1 MKQKKSH
8 SSKDISMKR
17 SLTNTHI
24 QLIALGGTIGTG
36 LFLGV
41 GNSIELAGP
50 AVILIYT
57 LVGFFLFLLMR
68 ALGELILSDLNKNT
82 YIDFITQYLGKV
94 IGTVTGYLYWF
105 SWLSLG
111 MAELTALGL
120 YFRYWWHDLPLWL
133 PGSITLI
140 ILLMINLISAK
151 VFGNM
156 EFSFAIIKILTIVAF
171 VLLVFYLLI
180 TNGSTKLYGAIS
192 FSNLFKDGGFF
203 AKGANGF
210 FSGFQ
215 MVIFSFIGVELI
227 GLTAAE
233 AQDPKKTI
241 VKAINELPVRIILFY
256 VLAILAILLVIP
268 WKQVAINDSPF
279 VQALGATG
287 IKNAAC
293 IINFVVISAAI
304 SSTNTFIYSGGRLL
318 FSLNYHGKSNF
329 AKCMGQLNK
338 RQLPENALL
347 FSTLLI
353 GIAPI
358 MNLFLENAF
367 HFIAATSTS
376 MFLIIW
382 SIMIWAHI
390 RYRKQTPEKQL
401 HNFRMPLY
409 PYTDYLVLGF
419 FITMIG
425 LLLWVPK
432 DRIPMISAL
441 VIFSILIL
449 SIKFIKKIK

>member
-318 FSLNYHGKSNF
+318 FSLNYHGQSNF

-382 SIMIWAHI
+382 SIMILAHI
-390 RYRKQTPEKQL
+390 RYRKQTPEQQL

>member
-180 TNGSTKLYGAIS
+180 TNGSTKLYGTIS

-241 VKAINELPVRIILFY
+241 VKAINEFPVRIILFY

-329 AKCMGQLNK
+329 AKSMGQLNK

-390 RYRKQTPEKQL
+390 RYRKQTPEQQL

>member
-318 FSLNYHGKSNF
+318 FSLNYHGQSNF

-347 FSTLLI
+347 FSTFLI

-390 RYRKQTPEKQL
+390 RYRKQTPEQQL

>member
-382 SIMIWAHI
+382 AIMIWAHI

>member
-318 FSLNYHGKSNF
+318 FSLNYHGQSNF

-353 GIAPI
+353 EIAPI

-390 RYRKQTPEKQL
+390 RYRKQTPEQQL

>member
-390 RYRKQTPEKQL
+390 RYRKQTPEQQL

-441 VIFSILIL
+441 IIFSILIL

>member
-1 MKQKKSH
+1 
-8 SSKDISMKR
+8 MKR

-390 RYRKQTPEKQL
+390 RYRKQTPEQQL

>member
-1 MKQKKSH
+1 
-8 SSKDISMKR
+8 
-17 SLTNTHI
+17 
-24 QLIALGGTIGTG
+24 
-36 LFLGV
+36 
-41 GNSIELAGP
+41 
-50 AVILIYT
+50 
-57 LVGFFLFLLMR
+57 
-68 ALGELILSDLNKNT
+68 
-82 YIDFITQYLGKV
+82 
-94 IGTVTGYLYWF
+94 
-105 SWLSLG
+105 
-111 MAELTALGL
+111 
-120 YFRYWWHDLPLWL
+120 
-133 PGSITLI
+133 
-140 ILLMINLISAK
+140 
-151 VFGNM
+151 
-156 EFSFAIIKILTIVAF
+156 
-171 VLLVFYLLI
+171 
-180 TNGSTKLYGAIS
+180 
-192 FSNLFKDGGFF
+192 
-203 AKGANGF
+203 
-210 FSGFQ
+210 
-215 MVIFSFIGVELI
+215 
-227 GLTAAE
+227 
-233 AQDPKKTI
+233 
-241 VKAINELPVRIILFY
+241 
-256 VLAILAILLVIP
+256 
-268 WKQVAINDSPF
+268 
-279 VQALGATG
+279 ATG

-318 FSLNYHGKSNF
+318 FSLNYHGQSNF

-390 RYRKQTPEKQL
+390 RYRKQTPEQQL

>member
-318 FSLNYHGKSNF
+318 FSLNYHGQSNF

-353 GIAPI
+353 GIAPL

-390 RYRKQTPEKQL
+390 RYRKQTPEQQL

-409 PYTDYLVLGF
+409 PYIDYLVLGF